1 MFQVT
6 KVRGVSRAD
15 PVFVARPQSTNYEAS
30 MSARMVA
37 RKPKWEKLVFG
48 GGNGAEEAQNISD
61 ETRRF
66 LALEARPKPTD
77 SAKPSNLQ
85 PAAPVDQTRA

>member
-1 MFQVT
+1 MPWMFQVT

-37 RKPKWEKLVFG
+37 RKTQVG
-48 GGNGAEEAQNISD
+48 EACF
-61 ETRRF
+61 R
-66 LALEARPKPTD
+66 L
-77 SAKPSNLQ
+77 
-85 PAAPVDQTRA
+85 